1 MMDCASAIKMSGV
14 EIYRDDQKNKG
25 PLLNVIAGKV
35 NNAWKLSG
43 DLTAYVV
50 VPTLV
55 LKAGVKATLDN
66 NNLVAQVKGSIF
78 DSISADITL
87 KSDWSGLSKATFDV
101 TATFE
106 VNKDSKAGVVTTIQK
121 NVDWVLSFMPPGCS
135 LETESELDADLE
147 AEANQEFEAR
157 LEASSAL
164 DAARNQMIQQLYDE
178 AEAEA
183 QQTGESTSV
192 LFQQKLDA
200 WVQLTDNDMQRTQL
214 QIPCAVTGLLEWAQS
229 LRQWSIT
236 GTFNINSAANEY
248 KTTIKYNVAL
258 AGKSMFDGS
267 LDLTLKVDTGLNDL
281 SGAALAYFK
290 QKVKDLSG
298 ISL

>member
-1 MMDCASAIKMSGV
+1 
-14 EIYRDDQKNKG
+14 
-25 PLLNVIAGKV
+25 
-35 NNAWKLSG
+35 
-43 DLTAYVV
+43 
-50 VPTLV
+50 
-55 LKAGVKATLDN
+55 
-66 NNLVAQVKGSIF
+66 
-78 DSISADITL
+78 
-87 KSDWSGLSKATFDV
+87 
-101 TATFE
+101 
-106 VNKDSKAGVVTTIQK
+106 
-121 NVDWVLSFMPPGCS
+121 
-135 LETESELDADLE
+135 
-147 AEANQEFEAR
+147 
-157 LEASSAL
+157 
-164 DAARNQMIQQLYDE
+164 MIQQLYDE